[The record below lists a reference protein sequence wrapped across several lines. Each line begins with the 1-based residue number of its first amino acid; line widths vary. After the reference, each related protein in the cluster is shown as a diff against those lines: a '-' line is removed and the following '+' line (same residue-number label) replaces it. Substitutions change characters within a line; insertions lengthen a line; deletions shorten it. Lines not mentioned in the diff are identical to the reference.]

1 MINYLIFW
9 LILFLHFLLW
19 FLNIHTDALS
29 LVVLAVSIVVV
40 VGILGNLWDGLFL
53 EDLAK
58 RGIGYGD
65 VVGFAEFV
73 QFLAVLVL
81 GL

>member
-1 MINYLIFW
+1 MINYLISW
-9 LILFLHFLLW
+9 LILLLHFLLW

-29 LVVLAVSIVVV
+29 LVVLAVGIVV